1 MLNGRYDFFYPVEC
15 CQESMFRFLGAPPEH
30 KRRVVYE
37 TGHNVPR
44 PEYIKETLNWLDKYL
59 GPAK

>member
-1 MLNGRYDFFYPVEC
+1 MLKSILCVDQC
-15 CQESMFRFLGAPPEH
+15 CQTAVFRFLGTPPEH

-44 PEYIKETLNWLDKYL
+44 LELIKETLNWLDKYR
-59 GPAK
+59 GPVR

>member
-1 MLNGRYDFFYPVEC
+1 MLSGIDVSIPW
-15 CQESMFRFLGAPPEH
+15 GAEQ

-44 PEYIKETLNWLDKYL
+44 PELIKETLNWLDKFL